1 MREIIKLIFRCV
13 GGIISRLLR
22 NQSIFKKYNYLFEH
36 SSRSVIRFFVK
47 YVNLPN
53 VDNTWK
59 INLLNGEDVLTKI
72 DKDNL
77 KTGQFALS
85 YKWHSPSLNFTEK
98 LLNDYYPIDI
108 PWIDVGANLG
118 LRSLLS
124 LSENRPVF
132 FIEPN
137 KEVNLLNIDRC
148 ELNNFKNYKLFEVGA
163 SDKKGTIEFTID
175 KSSYNSTIEKDSLSE
190 DIVDHQEFIQI
201 DTIDNLFATQI
212 KSFKTACIKIDVEGH
227 ELKVLVGGK
236 DSISTW
242 SPTLVIEVN
251 KRGEHLSEFIDFF
264 SDFGYDIFEI
274 GEFGKKYFKRVV
286 KSSSHDYAQI
296 RFNDFLVVKDD
307 ELLNIFNQY
316 AVK

>member
-1 MREIIKLIFRCV
+1 M
-13 GGIISRLLR
+13 
-22 NQSIFKKYNYLFEH
+22 
-36 SSRSVIRFFVK
+36 
-47 YVNLPN
+47 
-53 VDNTWK
+53 
-59 INLLNGEDVLTKI
+59 TKI
-72 DKDNL
+72 DKNNL

-98 LLNDYYPIDI
+98 LLNNYYPTDI

-163 SDKKGTIEFTID
+163 SDKKGTIAFTID
-175 KSSYNSTIEKDSLSE
+175 KSSYNSTIEKNSLSE

-201 DTIDNLFATQI
+201 DTIDNLFATHI

-227 ELKVLVGGK
+227 ELKVLDGGK
-236 DSISTW
+236 NTISTW

-264 SDFGYDIFEI
+264 SNFNYEIFEI
-274 GEFGKKYFKRVV
+274 GEFGKKYFKQVV
-286 KSSSHDYAQI
+286 KCSSHDYSQI
-296 RFNDFLVVKDD
+296 RFNDFLVVKDAN
-307 ELLNIFNQY
+307 LLNMFAKY
-316 AVK
+316 AVN